1 MYPKPSSSI
10 FPKILNGYSRWT
22 RHLHYK
28 NVTYPPVL
36 HMYRQILRL
45 AKSYP
50 SIKRESV
57 YEEIRIDFRLY
68 KDEVDDKKV
77 NLAKQKAL
85 FGISHLK
92 KYVFDMSS
100 PEWVVNLEEEPMPR
114 PPPEES

>member
-1 MYPKPSSSI
+1 MRNNRSHVFIKVT
-10 FPKILNGYSRWT
+10 NGYLQSLRLF
-22 RHLHYK
+22 HSK
-28 NVTYPPVL
+28 NVSYPPVL

-57 YEEIRIDFRLY
+57 YEEIRLDFRLN
-68 KDEVDDKKV
+68 KDERDEKKIDQ
-77 NLAKQKAL
+77 AKQKAL

-114 PPPEES
+114 PPPKE